1 MEKYVITV
9 SRQFASMGRSIAQRL
24 SEMLA
29 VEFYDRDLVEYTAKR
44 MGQPVSVISD
54 TEENDKSK
62 FWRRQYP
69 LGMGIANMQDE
80 IFAVQ
85 SNIIHDLAAKESCII
100 VGRCGNYV
108 LRDMP
113 RVLNVYIY
121 APYEKRLENCTKLLG
136 MDERTARA
144 MIRQV
149 DLAREK
155 YRRHYC
161 REANDIYDFHDVFLD
176 SSRFGIEGTAKI
188 IAGLLEH
195 LT

>member
-9 SRQFASMGRSIAQRL
+9 SRQFASMGRSIAQQL
-24 SEMLA
+24 SKELSI
-29 VEFYDRDLVEYTAKR
+29 EFYDRDLVEYTAKR
-44 MGQPVSVISD
+44 MGQPVSVVSD
-54 TEENDKSK
+54 TEENDKSR

-85 SNIIHDLAAKESCII
+85 SNIIRDLAAKESCII

-113 RVLNVYIY
+113 CVLNIYIY
-121 APYEKRLENCTKLLG
+121 APYEKRLENCTQLLG

-149 DLAREK
+149 DLARES

-176 SSRFGIEGTAKI
+176 SSRFGIQGTAEI
-188 IAGLLEH
+188 IAGLVERI
-195 LT
+195 